1 MATSC
6 SISGCGTGTW
16 TGPLPGDPDNS
27 SVLSATS
34 EFGGIQLSWTLPNL
48 NGFAVSYTKVFRS
61 LGNQFAT
68 AIPYTYVSGG
78 GYFDTDAAKLIRPY
92 YYWIR
97 HVSINGTEL
106 DPIGPVMAVAK
117 PLLDQVIEGLA
128 QRVESSHLAE
138 SLRLRVEKIADLEQ
152 GLTNINTLVATN
164 NSVLA
169 QELLGLRDELTGALA
184 YFDQQRQIEISE
196 KEALVQAINTQ
207 LASIGNSTEL
217 YAAIQEEATTRAS
230 ETGELF
236 AQKTIKLDVAGNV
249 SGIGMSA
256 RLDPDGT
263 ATSDFQ
269 VRSDVFSLAPPAVNA
284 SAAPSNP
291 FHGKIWV
298 DTSVTPNVTK
308 WYNSSTSAWQ
318 TTPVKGAVPFI
329 VRTTPTM
336 VDGYTIA
343 PGVYISG
350 AFIDRLTANQ
360 IDTRGLSIRD
370 ASGNVILSAGTA
382 LDWSRIGGSGKPQN
396 GATVG
401 APDGTMVGGVP
412 AETVAGK
419 ASGALQKAGDS
430 ITGRINL
437 QVADGLFAGTDTNTG
452 VYMGSG
458 GIVAKKGGVTTVLI
472 DASGDAYFGGRLA
485 AGSASTNAQ
494 YATQGV
500 NLINPSNAGAATYSI
515 YTNEAAFHNL
525 APQSG
530 TVVVVSAGFLV
541 FAYNTNCNFLR
552 VTLDIEVATSINNG
566 VTWSGWSTLAS
577 TRLASGVGYEGYTS
591 INGTTRNFRAGL
603 SLNSIYRNTRTE
615 LTGNSVKFRAVK
627 KYLFSNGAGSFS
639 ALNPNGNVTP
649 PAMDFAGD
657 DGYAEIS
664 VFELRA

>member
-6 SISGCGTGTW
+6 STSGCGTGTW

-48 NGFAVSYTKVFRS
+48 NGFAVAYTKVYRS
-61 LGNQFAT
+61 LGDQFAT
-68 AIPYTYVSGG
+68 AIPYTYVAGG

-106 DPIGPVMAVAK
+106 DPIGPVMASAK

-152 GLTNINTLVATN
+152 GLTNVNTLVDTN

-169 QELLGLRDELTGALA
+169 QELLGLRDDLTGALA
-184 YFDQQRQIEISE
+184 YIDQQRQIEISE
-196 KEALVQAINTQ
+196 KEALVQDINTQ
-207 LASIGNSTEL
+207 LASNSSEL
-217 YAAIQEEATTRAS
+217 YAAIQEEATTRAN

-284 SAAPSNP
+284 ADAPSNP

-318 TTPVKGAVPFI
+318 TTPVKGTVPFI
-329 VRTTPTM
+329 VRTTPQV
-336 VDGYTIA
+336 VDGYTID

-382 LDWSRIGGSGKPQN
+382 LDWSRIAGTGKPEN

-401 APDGTMVGGVP
+401 APAGTDVGGVA
-412 AETVAGK
+412 AETVASK
-419 ASGALQKAGDS
+419 ANGALQKAGDS

-458 GIVAKKGGVTTVLI
+458 GIVAKKDGVTTVSI
-472 DASGDAYFGGRLA
+472 DANGDAYFSGRLA

-494 YATQGV
+494 YARKGYSDW
-500 NLINPSNAGAATYSI
+500 ING
-515 YTNEAAFHNL
+515 TNEGATTYKVYSAETVLNNL
-525 APQSG
+525 APLSG
-530 TVVVVSAGFLV
+530 TVVVATGTFLV
-541 FAYNTNCNFLR
+541 FAYNTNCTYLR
-552 VTLDIEVATSINNG
+552 AGLTIQYATSTNG
-566 VTWSGWSTLAS
+566 GSTWSAWEDATDVGLPCGAS
-577 TRLASGVGYEGYTS
+577 FESYVS
-591 INGTTRNFRAGL
+591 IDNTTRNFRITATA
-603 SLNSIYRNTRTE
+603 NIVYKNTSTE
-615 LTGNSVKFRAVK
+615 LSGQSVKFRLVK
-627 KYLFSNGAGSFS
+627 NYLFSNGTGNQTP
-639 ALNPNGNVTP
+639 LNPNGNVTP
-649 PAMDFAGD
+649 PAMD
-657 DGYAEIS
+657 YAIDS
-664 VFELRA
+664 GSIYMSTFELRA